1 MKYLFKFILALFLFS
16 TTLYSNIDECK
27 TDIYFGNGVWNKVF
41 TNDCEEDSAANCSQD
56 VLNDLVQ
63 SEIIK
68 NDPKL
73 QAKYGE
79 VKLQYNW
86 GQGTMTD
93 ILETFY
99 QLKEAGQVD
108 DLDFFYTVYIL
119 TGGNLSLTLSTGAYK
134 ALMEPLN
141 RNYEEGNAYEM
152 WEKYYHESF
161 KLSHKVLLVSH
172 SQGNLFANRVYE
184 KITPTKYQAYF
195 ANLQVASPASEIKAQ
210 KGDYVTGFIDP
221 IINPIPGS
229 MTSNADLDFPGGHK
243 FVEAYLSSSDTLVKI
258 ITKTKQLLA
267 GLDTESSQWELDQEL
282 NKGTKDFKITLKHRF
297 DTAITSMQNVEVY
310 PFKASEK
317 LYHVKDNTPDGNGW
331 VKASCGGEEVFNSWP
346 TQKDGEEYLINNP
359 EKEIIISK
367 VIPKII
373 GIKFNINRAGTQNHT
388 GRVPVMI
395 PSYISDLDK
404 LLSSSYGNSPDSTL
418 AVVYTVS
425 YHTWV
430 GAHGLILHDIF
441 NPTFTGSY
449 YKLKEHNFNT
459 SYRVMTFRTYSKEYM
474 DKYPLY
480 FYINNESIS
489 IHSNFL
495 DKYNFDFNNVG
506 TFMVGSL
513 IDDYSY
519 YQSYINASYNFKD
532 IDLKI

>member
-1 MKYLFKFILALFLFS
+1 MSNEWGWEKFSIFFR
-16 TTLYSNIDECK
+16 TY
-27 TDIYFGNGVWNKVF
+27 
-41 TNDCEEDSAANCSQD
+41 
-56 VLNDLVQ
+56 
-63 SEIIK
+63 
-68 NDPKL
+68 
-73 QAKYGE
+73 
-79 VKLQYNW
+79 
-86 GQGTMTD
+86 
-93 ILETFY
+93 LETHNIQEVY
-99 QLKEAGQVD
+99 DTHIPDLTAQVATYKES
-108 DLDFFYTVYIL
+108 I
-119 TGGNLSLTLSTGAYK
+119 
-134 ALMEPLN
+134 
-141 RNYEEGNAYEM
+141 
-152 WEKYYHESF
+152 
-161 KLSHKVLLVSH
+161 KLGHGVIVVAH
-172 SQGNLFANRVYE
+172 SQGN
-184 KITPTKYQAYF
+184 YF
-195 ANLQVASPASEIKAQ
+195 TN
-210 KGDYVTGFIDP
+210 
-221 IINPIPGS
+221 
-229 MTSNADLDFPGGHK
+229 
-243 FVEAYLSSSDTLVKI
+243 EAYELLDGWMKDYFHMFGVATPANHVAGFPVDDAAAPYVLFHNDFINFIATALPSNLDDTRHHGFPSTDAHDFYESYMKEETSKKMITDFI
-258 ITKTKQLLA
+258 IDEIQKHSRN
-267 GLDTESSQWELDQEL
+267 DSQWELDQEL

-297 DTAITSMQNVEVY
+297 DTTITSMQDVEVY

-430 GAHGLILHDIF
+430 GAHGLILHDFF